1 MKYFLKNGHFLC
13 QEHLPNEIQ
22 EQQQTQPSVDQT
34 SRCGVCRQETT
45 WSRALYIEETV
56 NS

>member
-13 QEHLPNEIQ
+13 QEHLPNDIQ
-22 EQQQTQPSVDQT
+22 EQQQTQPSVDQI